1 MKTKIFTLF
10 VVLLA
15 TTNLWAYDFEID
27 GIYYNI
33 TSENTV
39 EVTAKSC
46 VDKDGLRWNEDW
58 NIDVVII
65 PATVTYNSNIYNV
78 TSIGENAFRECK
90 SLISATLP
98 NSITTILNGAF
109 SDCTE
114 LKLINIPDG
123 VKTIGS
129 NEQTTGAYTS
139 GAFLNCCS
147 LVDITIPNSIVSI
160 EGLAFADCTGLTTI
174 TIPNSVTTIYES
186 AFREVPNVM
195 YSGMAEGYPWGAR
208 SVNGYIEGWLVY
220 KDASKSQ
227 LLACSSAATDEINLP
242 NSVTS
247 IGERA
252 FYNCTSIFSITI
264 PNSATSIGEYAFC
277 GCSSIFTI
285 TIPNSVTS
293 IGLGAFE
300 YIPNIVYHGT
310 AEGAPWGAQY
320 HNAYVEGWLL
330 YSDASKN
337 HILTCSYRAYGEIE
351 IPNSVTTIEDYA
363 FAGCNDI
370 TSVNIPNSVTLL
382 GESSFSGC
390 RSLTK
395 INVALENQNYSD
407 IDGVLFDKTQNTLIQ
422 YPCGR
427 HGTYTVPSSV
437 KYIGEGAFEY
447 CINLTSITIPNSV
460 IEIKDYAFYECSNLN
475 SITIPNSTISIG
487 HSAWRNCTNLNFVI
501 IGNSVTQIG
510 KRAFEDCTNLT
521 SITSYAINPP
531 ICGEYIFENVNK
543 YIPLN
548 VLKESLLK
556 YQIAEHW
563 REFIHINGIETP
575 SNIENTNVNSEN
587 PIKFLLNGQINIL
600 NKSKTYNVIGQEL

>member
-1 MKTKIFTLF
+1 MRRLF
-10 VVLLA
+10 LLVALFA
-15 TTNLWAYDFEID
+15 TTALWAYDFEID

-46 VDKDGLRWNEDW
+46 VDKVGLRWNEDW

-186 AFREVPNVM
+186 AFRDVPNVM

-264 PNSATSIGEYAFC
+264 PNSATSIGEYAFW

-363 FAGCNDI
+363 FEGCNDI

-427 HGTYTVPSSV
+427 HGAYAIPGGVTC
-437 KYIGEGAFEY
+437 IGEVAFEY

-460 IEIKDYAFYECSNLN
+460 IDIKDYAFYECCNLN
-475 SITIPNSTISIG
+475 SITIPNSTINIG
-487 HSAWRNCTNLNFVI
+487 EAAFGDCTNLTSVV
-501 IGNSVTQIG
+501 IGNSVKCIG
-510 KRAFEDCTNLT
+510 YGAFEDCTSLT

-531 ICGEYIFENVNK
+531 ICGEYVFENVNK

-548 VLKESLLK
+548 VPKESLVK
-556 YQIAEHW
+556 YQIAEYW
-563 REFIHINGIETP
+563 REFIHINGIEIP
-575 SNIENTNVNSEN
+575 SNIENTYVGSET
-587 PIKFLLNGQINIL
+587 PIKFLSNGQINIL
-600 NKSKTYNVIGQEL
+600 NNGKTYNVMGQEL

>member
-1 MKTKIFTLF
+1 
-10 VVLLA
+10 
-15 TTNLWAYDFEID
+15 
-27 GIYYNI
+27 
-33 TSENTV
+33 
-39 EVTAKSC
+39 
-46 VDKDGLRWNEDW
+46 
-58 NIDVVII
+58 
-65 PATVTYNSNIYNV
+65 
-78 TSIGENAFRECK
+78 
-90 SLISATLP
+90 
-98 NSITTILNGAF
+98 
-109 SDCTE
+109 
-114 LKLINIPDG
+114 
-123 VKTIGS
+123 
-129 NEQTTGAYTS
+129 
-139 GAFLNCCS
+139 
-147 LVDITIPNSIVSI
+147 
-160 EGLAFADCTGLTTI
+160 
-174 TIPNSVTTIYES
+174 
-186 AFREVPNVM
+186 M

-247 IGERA
+247 IEERA

-264 PNSATSIGEYAFC
+264 PNSATSIGEYAFW

-363 FAGCNDI
+363 FEGCNDI

-427 HGTYTVPSSV
+427 HGAYAIPGGVTC
-437 KYIGEGAFEY
+437 IGEVAFEY

-460 IEIKDYAFYECSNLN
+460 IDIKDYAFYECCNLN
-475 SITIPNSTISIG
+475 SITIPNSTINIG
-487 HSAWRNCTNLNFVI
+487 EA
-501 IGNSVTQIG
+501 
-510 KRAFEDCTNLT
+510 AFGDCTNLT
-521 SITSYAINPP
+521 SVVIGNSVKCIGYGAFEDCTSLTSITSDAINPP
-531 ICGEYIFENVNK
+531 ICGEYVFENVNK

-548 VLKESLLK
+548 VPKESLVK
-556 YQIAEHW
+556 YQIAEYW
-563 REFIHINGIETP
+563 REFIHINGIEIP
-575 SNIENTNVNSEN
+575 SNIENTYVGSET
-587 PIKFLLNGQINIL
+587 PIKFLSNGQINIL
-600 NKSKTYNVIGQEL
+600 NNGKTYNVMGQEL

>member
-1 MKTKIFTLF
+1 MRRLF
-10 VVLLA
+10 LLVALFA
-15 TTNLWAYDFEID
+15 TTALWAYDFEID

-46 VDKDGLRWNEDW
+46 VDKVGLRWNEDW

-186 AFREVPNVM
+186 AFRDVPNVM

-264 PNSATSIGEYAFC
+264 PNSVTSIGEYAFL

-427 HGTYTVPSSV
+427 HGAYAIPGGVTC
-437 KYIGEGAFEY
+437 IGEVAFEY

-460 IEIKDYAFYECSNLN
+460 IDIKDYAFYECCNLN
-475 SITIPNSTISIG
+475 SITIPNSTINIG
-487 HSAWRNCTNLNFVI
+487 EAAFGDCTNLTSVV
-501 IGNSVTQIG
+501 IGNSVKCIG
-510 KRAFEDCTNLT
+510 YGAFEDCTSLT

-531 ICGEYIFENVNK
+531 ICGEYVFENVNK

-548 VLKESLLK
+548 VPKESLVK
-556 YQIAEHW
+556 YQIAEYW
-563 REFIHINGIETP
+563 REFIHINGIEIP
-575 SNIENTNVNSEN
+575 SNIENTYVGSET
-587 PIKFLLNGQINIL
+587 PIKFLSNGQINIL
-600 NKSKTYNVIGQEL
+600 NNGKTYNVMGQEL